1 MHTLDVVAVDNI
13 VLEHCYFQ
21 HTDCT
26 TVVHSGV
33 VEGAVVLSRMAV
45 VDCCSCS
52 KIVADDRQ
60 DVPLDA
66 AD

>member
-1 MHTLDVVAVDNI
+1 MV
-13 VLEHCYFQ
+13 EHCYFQ

-26 TVVHSGV
+26 TVVHSEV

-52 KIVADDRQ
+52 KIVVDDRQ